1 MQETGKEINPSYA
14 ASVWQV
20 LFFPDLSGFY
30 FFCIIYTYM
39 PKRNEGVHNKQTLI
53 L

>member
-1 MQETGKEINPSYA
+1 MQPLYVKYC
-14 ASVWQV
+14 
-20 LFFPDLSGFY
+20 FFLIYLVSI
-30 FFCIIYTYM
+30 FCIIYTYM

>member
-30 FFCIIYTYM
+30 FFVSYILICLKGMREYTI
-39 PKRNEGVHNKQTLI
+39 NKL
-53 L
+53 